1 MSNSTEQTEI
11 RETGITALRTV
22 LKQEKNISI
31 IENYIH
37 INSKKSNE
45 YKKTYKRILYQTVG
59 DVINCVN
66 LKLLVNNIK
75 QKTTGWNHPIFTN
88 IRHRIEEHDDFII
101 NPFEVVEGV
110 TNCHCGSKRVFTY
123 QAQVR
128 SCDEPMTTFAKCV
141 ACKKQW
147 SYSG

>member
-1 MSNSTEQTEI
+1 MSTSSEKEI
-11 RETGITALRTV
+11 RETGINALRTV

-37 INSKKSNE
+37 KISKKLKE
-45 YKKTYKRILYQTVG
+45 YEKTYKQILYQTVG
-59 DVINCVN
+59 DVIKCVN
-66 LKLLVNNIK
+66 LKLIVNNIK
-75 QKTTGWNHPIFTN
+75 KKKIGWNHPIFTT
-88 IRHRIEEHDDFII
+88 IKHRIEEHDDFII

-110 TNCHCGSKRVFTY
+110 TICNCGSNRVFTY

-141 ACKKQW
+141 SCKNKW